1 MDCQERT
8 CFPLLEDLL
17 NQVHEGKTKEAEET
31 QAKIKQF
38 ANGLDDRSYAKKI
51 LNAAMAILSGHFP
64 PKDMDFKYPAKLDN
78 SERIIQTANNISL
91 DRLFLDFRNKWGI
104 TDLLTSAQMRTM
116 FSRHRYGQQDL
127 DDTGQIRD
135 LLAQAVLKYKQL
147 ALDADVQKLSK
158 IKYRNGL
165 REAIYK
171 LADQMTDAE

>member
-1 MDCQERT
+1 
-8 CFPLLEDLL
+8 
-17 NQVHEGKTKEAEET
+17 
-31 QAKIKQF
+31 
-38 ANGLDDRSYAKKI
+38 
-51 LNAAMAILSGHFP
+51 
-64 PKDMDFKYPAKLDN
+64 
-78 SERIIQTANNISL
+78 
-91 DRLFLDFRNKWGI
+91 
-104 TDLLTSAQMRTM
+104 MRTM

-165 REAIYK
+165 REAIYN